1 MQKSQKG
8 GKTNFGKTQTFILE
22 NKKSVNVFEPIHWW
36 VLLNKELFK
45 WCLRSIELEVL
56 QNYFLTLGK
65 KLIKTNKKSD
75 RQHQSVFL
83 GLI

>member
-8 GKTNFGKTQTFILE
+8 GETNFGKTQTFILE
-22 NKKSVNVFEPIHWW
+22 NKKSVNVFEPNDWW

-56 QNYFLTLGK
+56 QNYFLTLGE